1 MPLLCINYIFIILKN
16 LTMVKKLLFAF
27 TVFLST
33 TQIQAQSEETRELNC
48 YNKWS
53 IKFEQ
58 RGADE
63 VEDGIYTDVIITSR
77 VGAKAS
83 CWSGKAEVRKKKLVK
98 FYIIKED
105 NTEEEVT
112 RTWKKDYDNK
122 DVDIINGI
130 SETMLTVHNEMIN
143 VLWPKKIK
151 AKKAAARQAP
161 EPTDD

>member
-1 MPLLCINYIFIILKN
+1 MI
-16 LTMVKKLLFAF
+16 KKLLLAF
-27 TVFLST
+27 TIST
-33 TQIQAQSEETRELNC
+33 TAIQVQAQTDEPRELNC

-63 VEDGIYTDVIITSR
+63 VEDGIYNDVIITSR
-77 VGAKAS
+77 VGAKAN
-83 CWSGKAEVRKKKLVK
+83 CWSRKAEVRKKKLVN

-112 RTWKKDYDNK
+112 RTWKKEFDNK
-122 DVDIINGI
+122 DIDIINGI

-151 AKKAAARQAP
+151 AKKAAAKKAP

>member
-1 MPLLCINYIFIILKN
+1 MI
-16 LTMVKKLLFAF
+16 KKLLLAITISF
-27 TVFLST
+27 TSI
-33 TQIQAQSEETRELNC
+33 QIEAQTEETRELTC

-53 IKFEQ
+53 QKFDE
-58 RGADE
+58 RGAEE
-63 VEDGIYTDVIITSR
+63 VEDGVYTDVIVTSR
-77 VGAKAS
+77 IGSKAN
-83 CWSGKAEVRKKKLVK
+83 CWSGKAEVRQKKLVK

-112 RTWKKDYDNK
+112 RTWKNNSNK

-130 SETMLTVHNEMIN
+130 SESMITAHNELLN

-151 AKKAAARQAP
+151 AKKAAAKKAP

>member
-1 MPLLCINYIFIILKN
+1 MIKKVLLA
-16 LTMVKKLLFAF
+16 LTIALAI
-27 TVFLST
+27 
-33 TQIQAQSEETRELNC
+33 TQVQAQTEESRELNC

-77 VGAKAS
+77 VGAKAN

-98 FYIIKED
+98 FYILKED

-112 RTWKKDYDNK
+112 RTWKKDFDNK

-151 AKKAAARQAP
+151 PKKAAAKQAP

>member
-1 MPLLCINYIFIILKN
+1 MIKKILLTFVVILS
-16 LTMVKKLLFAF
+16 F
-27 TVFLST
+27 TS
-33 TQIQAQSEETRELNC
+33 IKAQTEEPRELNC

-63 VEDGIYTDVIITSR
+63 VEDGIYDDVIITSR
-77 VGAKAS
+77 IGAKAN

-105 NTEEEVT
+105 NSVEEVS
-112 RTWKKDYDNK
+112 RTWKKEFDTK

-151 AKKAAARQAP
+151 PKKAAAKKAP
-161 EPTDD
+161 DPTDD

>member
-1 MPLLCINYIFIILKN
+1 MIKKVLLTFTL
-16 LTMVKKLLFAF
+16 LLF
-27 TVFLST
+27 VF
-33 TQIQAQSEETRELNC
+33 QIQAQTEDTKELTC

-53 IKFEQ
+53 QKFEE

-77 VGAKAS
+77 IGNKAS

-105 NTEEEVT
+105 NTEEQVN
-112 RTWKKDYDNK
+112 RTWKNNSDK

-130 SETMLTVHNEMIN
+130 SETMLTVHNELIN
-143 VLWPKKIK
+143 VLWPKKIRP
-151 AKKAAARQAP
+151 KKAAAKKAP

>member
-1 MPLLCINYIFIILKN
+1 MIKKILLA
-16 LTMVKKLLFAF
+16 LTI
-27 TVFLST
+27 ST
-33 TQIQAQSEETRELNC
+33 TAVQIQAQTDEPRELNC

-63 VEDGIYTDVIITSR
+63 VEDGIYNDVIITSR
-77 VGAKAS
+77 VGAKAN

-105 NTEEEVT
+105 NSEEEVT
-112 RTWKKDYDNK
+112 RTWKKEFDNK

-151 AKKAAARQAP
+151 AKKAALKKAP

>member
-1 MPLLCINYIFIILKN
+1 MI
-16 LTMVKKLLFAF
+16 KKLLLAF
-27 TVFLST
+27 TIST
-33 TQIQAQSEETRELNC
+33 AAIQVQAQTEEPRELNC

-63 VEDGIYTDVIITSR
+63 VEDGIYNDVIITSR
-77 VGAKAS
+77 VGAKAN

-105 NTEEEVT
+105 NSEEEVT
-112 RTWKKDYDNK
+112 RTWKKEFDNK

-151 AKKAAARQAP
+151 AKKAALKKAP

>member
-1 MPLLCINYIFIILKN
+1 
-16 LTMVKKLLFAF
+16 MVKKLLFAF

-130 SETMLTVHNEMIN
+130 SETMLTVHNEKIN

>member
-1 MPLLCINYIFIILKN
+1 MIKKILL
-16 LTMVKKLLFAF
+16 AF
-27 TVFLST
+27 TISLT
-33 TQIQAQSEETRELNC
+33 AIQIQAQTEETRELNC

-58 RGADE
+58 RGAEE
-63 VEDGIYTDVIITSR
+63 VEDGVYEDVIITSR
-77 VGAKAS
+77 IGAKAN

-105 NTEEEVT
+105 NTIEEVT
-112 RTWKKDYDNK
+112 RTWKKEYDNK
-122 DVDIINGI
+122 DVVIINGI

-151 AKKAAARQAP
+151 AKRAAPKKAP

>member
-1 MPLLCINYIFIILKN
+1 MI
-16 LTMVKKLLFAF
+16 KKLLLAF
-27 TVFLST
+27 TIST
-33 TQIQAQSEETRELNC
+33 TAIQVQAQTDEPRELNC

-63 VEDGIYTDVIITSR
+63 VEDGIYNDVIITSR
-77 VGAKAS
+77 VGAKAN

-112 RTWKKDYDNK
+112 RTWKKEFDNK
-122 DVDIINGI
+122 DVEIINGI

-151 AKKAAARQAP
+151 AKKAALKKAP

>member
-1 MPLLCINYIFIILKN
+1 MI
-16 LTMVKKLLFAF
+16 KKLLLAF
-27 TVFLST
+27 TIST
-33 TQIQAQSEETRELNC
+33 TAIQVQAQTDEPRELNC

-63 VEDGIYTDVIITSR
+63 VEDGIYNDVIITSR
-77 VGAKAS
+77 VGAKAN
-83 CWSGKAEVRKKKLVK
+83 CWSGKAEVRKKNLVK

-112 RTWKKDYDNK
+112 RTWKKEFDNK
-122 DVDIINGI
+122 DIDIINGI

-151 AKKAAARQAP
+151 AKKAAAKKAP

>member
-1 MPLLCINYIFIILKN
+1 MIKKVLLA
-16 LTMVKKLLFAF
+16 LTIALAI
-27 TVFLST
+27 
-33 TQIQAQSEETRELNC
+33 TQVQAQTEESRELNC

-77 VGAKAS
+77 VVAKAN

-98 FYIIKED
+98 FYILKED

-112 RTWKKDYDNK
+112 RTWKKDFDNK

-151 AKKAAARQAP
+151 PKKAAAKQAP